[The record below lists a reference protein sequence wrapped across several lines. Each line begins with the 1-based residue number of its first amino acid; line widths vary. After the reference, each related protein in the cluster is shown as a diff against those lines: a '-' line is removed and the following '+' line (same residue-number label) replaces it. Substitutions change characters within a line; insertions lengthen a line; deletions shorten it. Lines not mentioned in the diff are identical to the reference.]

1 MKKRSNRFF
10 STTKNE
16 GFFTERKYL
25 EKQLGILLEGI
36 GAQKEYNEEGSWP
49 EYLQFVLIIRQP
61 IFLAR
66 ILKTEIGSGE
76 FSF

>member
-1 MKKRSNRFF
+1 M
-10 STTKNE
+10 
-16 GFFTERKYL
+16 